1 MYGSV
6 DNIVL
11 YAVPGTMSA
20 FGFSYKAFFITVV
33 LAMAF
38 TRYTLRPPAE
48 PDRFVD
54 PLNKR
59 YGLEAHPDNERQHVF
74 AAMIIWLP

>member
-1 MYGSV
+1 
-6 DNIVL
+6 
-11 YAVPGTMSA
+11 MSA
-20 FGFSYKAFFITVV
+20 FGCSYKAIVGRKVLWINILAFFITVV
-33 LAMAF
+33 LAIAF

-48 PDRFVD
+48 PDWFVD